1 MNICLVFQN
10 DEVYHMNF
18 ILKTFDQ
25 LTNNELYTILK
36 ERTAVFVVEQNC
48 PYLEVD
54 GKDLQSYHVHRR
66 K

>member
-1 MNICLVFQN
+1 
-10 DEVYHMNF
+10 MNF